1 MTGQCMDKDKGRVSE
16 PDSNFEFCPNWLSP
30 HPLLISFQ
38 IQSNKVSEVD
48 LKINVWITGETRSK
62 VIKGQIQD
70 GRP

>member
-1 MTGQCMDKDKGRVSE
+1 MDKDKGRVSE
-16 PDSNFEFCPNWLSP
+16 PDSNFEFCPNWLSA
-30 HPLLISFQ
+30 HPLLICFQ
-38 IQSNKVSEVD
+38 PNEVSEVD